1 MLHQSLEGR
10 LALVS
15 LLCKEGTGAG
25 RNIFSPCVSFRIAG
39 SPGKS
44 VLVEEYSES
53 LTQRDYITIGLCA
66 GFLVLL
72 YMFGMIVLIVVK
84 KKQRRDARL
93 REQFLNMPLPTG
105 LGYKSSRILGK
116 YFSSL
121 LSSLSSHL
129 LLLGLENKIEK
140 AKIGGLNDDVRY
152 SIKTKSFNKIEP
164 KISREI
170 KNISGQ
176 EKIEEKIYD
185 ITKVKIKDPNNLKS
199 EHMFVQN
206 GQSGSESENSDQ
218 SSGSVMELNEKLLEA
233 HKKVVQLKL
242 SKEVAKTLHGGV
254 RFLYFIVS
262 LLSWTLVGR
271 VVIEH

>member
-1 MLHQSLEGR
+1 MRAVSGPGLVCTCQCQPDTPTYREDIGTCVNTIAECPVASFVTGKLSESIPFVFLPLPGQLVYPSAHVSIPQSVGEAESPGICVVSRVDMMTPLGWRNINNLTSLSLEFQQPFQLYREEEKTYLQWMGKEVLHQSLEGR

-15 LLCKEGTGAG
+15 LLCKEGTGAR

-93 REQFLNMPLPTG
+93 REEFLNMPLPTG

-116 YFSSL
+116 YL
-121 LSSLSSHL
+121 
-129 LLLGLENKIEK
+129 
-140 AKIGGLNDDVRY
+140 
-152 SIKTKSFNKIEP
+152 
-164 KISREI
+164 
-170 KNISGQ
+170 
-176 EKIEEKIYD
+176 
-185 ITKVKIKDPNNLKS
+185 
-199 EHMFVQN
+199 
-206 GQSGSESENSDQ
+206 
-218 SSGSVMELNEKLLEA
+218 
-233 HKKVVQLKL
+233 
-242 SKEVAKTLHGGV
+242 
-254 RFLYFIVS
+254 
-262 LLSWTLVGR
+262 
-271 VVIEH
+271 

>member
-1 MLHQSLEGR
+1 MTDLGWRNINNITSLSLEFQQPFQLYREEEKTYLQWMGKEVLHQSLEGR

-15 LLCKEGTGAG
+15 LLCKEGTAG
-25 RNIFSPCVSFRIAG
+25 RRNIFSPCVSFRIAG

-105 LGYKSSRILGK
+105 LGYKSSRILG
-116 YFSSL
+116 
-121 LSSLSSHL
+121 
-129 LLLGLENKIEK
+129 LENKIEK

-164 KISREI
+164 KINREI
-170 KNISGQ
+170 KNTAGQ
-176 EKIEEKIYD
+176 EKIEEKI
-185 ITKVKIKDPNNLKS
+185 
-199 EHMFVQN
+199 
-206 GQSGSESENSDQ
+206 
-218 SSGSVMELNEKLLEA
+218 
-233 HKKVVQLKL
+233 
-242 SKEVAKTLHGGV
+242 
-254 RFLYFIVS
+254 
-262 LLSWTLVGR
+262 
-271 VVIEH
+271 

>member
-1 MLHQSLEGR
+1 MGKEVLHQSLEGR

-15 LLCKEGTGAG
+15 LLCKEGTGAR

-44 VLVEEYSES
+44 VTVEEYSES

-116 YFSSL
+116 Y
-121 LSSLSSHL
+121 LSPLSPVTSH
-129 LLLGLENKIEK
+129 
-140 AKIGGLNDDVRY
+140 
-152 SIKTKSFNKIEP
+152 
-164 KISREI
+164 
-170 KNISGQ
+170 
-176 EKIEEKIYD
+176 
-185 ITKVKIKDPNNLKS
+185 
-199 EHMFVQN
+199 H
-206 GQSGSESENSDQ
+206 
-218 SSGSVMELNEKLLEA
+218 
-233 HKKVVQLKL
+233 
-242 SKEVAKTLHGGV
+242 TLYCQGW
-254 RFLYFIVS
+254 RIRL
-262 LLSWTLVGR
+262 R
-271 VVIEH
+271 RPR